1 MHEKEFDELIE
12 RCLLG
17 QATREERTLVEKWL
31 EQRSQ
36 KDPFGKLSVSE
47 KESIRL
53 RMLEGLSAKM
63 MEPVE
68 PSKRG
73 RSRARAFYRA
83 AAAVMLLSVLT
94 YSILKFTASSPIEE
108 ITLGQDE
115 SANEVSKKVI
125 LSDSSI
131 VWLKGNSSIFYP
143 EEFSGGERNVRLV
156 GEALFEV
163 AKDADNPFIIQC
175 GGLTAKVLGTS
186 FNIKSSETD
195 IEVLV
200 LTGKVSL
207 SSKGNSKGLIVLPNE
222 KAVYHPAENQMKK
235 VMAQEKEK
243 VAKTTG
249 TEYSM
254 QFDATRME
262 EIIRRI
268 EGKFDVRVLLSDK
281 RLNNCPITADFTD
294 QSLERTL
301 NMIAQTLAIEYE
313 MSDRQ
318 VTLNGAG
325 CD

>member
-1 MHEKEFDELIE
+1 MDEKEFKELIG
-12 RCLLG
+12 RCLSG
-17 QATREERTLVEKWL
+17 QATKEELSLVEKWL
-31 EQRSQ
+31 DQRKQ

-47 KESIRL
+47 KEKVRL
-53 RMLEGLSAKM
+53 KIFKGLSARM
-63 MEPVE
+63 VEAEPVKIE
-68 PSKRG
+68 RLG
-73 RSRARAFYRA
+73 ARAFYRV
-83 AAAVMLLSVLT
+83 AAAVILLSILT
-94 YSILKFTASSPIEE
+94 YSILKFTAPSPMKE
-108 ITLGQDE
+108 IAVIKYE
-115 SANEVSKKVI
+115 SAAETSKKVI

-143 EEFSGGERNVRLV
+143 EEFNGRERNVRLV

-163 AKDADNPFIIQC
+163 AKNADSPFIIQC

-186 FNIKSSETD
+186 FNIKSNETD

-222 KAVYHPAENQMKK
+222 KAVYHPAANQIEKI
-235 VMAQEKEK
+235 MAKEKER
-243 VAKTTG
+243 VAKTVG

-254 QFDATRME
+254 LFHATRME
-262 EIIRRI
+262 EIIQRI
-268 EGKFDVRVLLSDK
+268 TGKFDVRVLLSDA
-281 RLNNCPITADFTD
+281 RLNNCTITADFTD

-301 NMIAQTLAIEYE
+301 SMISQTLEIEYE
-313 MSDRQ
+313 MSNRQ